1 MYIQDF
7 SRAMSQAAGNN
18 GISDPVF
25 RRALQRA
32 VEAGIALAGEKLPVV
47 ERCLDDSDLELIE
60 QTAKEITARFS
71 TVVVCGMGGSSLS
84 GKMLC
89 SLAYNPVTGLSGKV
103 KLLFVDN
110 IDPASIEQLTASLDY
125 RSTLFIM
132 ISKSGGTAETLAHM
146 AILWDAAEK
155 ALPAKT
161 ASGHFIVITERT
173 DNPLARIAVKHGIRQ
188 LEHQNNIGGRY
199 AALTLVGLLPAAVA
213 GLDIRAIRKG
223 AVSVIGQLLR
233 AAGDAPAVQ
242 GAALC
247 HTMAEQ
253 GKGISVMYPY
263 CDRLWNFAL
272 WHRQIWAESLGK
284 SGKGI
289 TPAPALGS
297 VDQHSQ
303 LQLYLDGPRD
313 KFFTLLMLEQ
323 HNKGPVIE
331 LGDDPA
337 LSYLHKHTLGDL
349 IDAHQLATMETLT
362 NKQCPARVF
371 SLKNLDETA
380 LGELTMHFVLET
392 ILTGRLMLI
401 DPFDQPAVEDGKKLA
416 VATLKGQNNTAA

>member
-7 SRAMSQAAGNN
+7 SRAMSQAVGNN
-18 GISDPVF
+18 GISEPVF

-32 VEAGIALAGEKLPVV
+32 TDVAGTLKDEKLAVI
-47 ERCLDDSDLELIE
+47 ERCHDDSDLKYIE
-60 QTAKEITARFS
+60 KVAAEITARFS

-89 SLAYNPVTGLSGKV
+89 SLAYNPVTALSGKV

-110 IDPASIEQLTASLDY
+110 IDPATIEQFTASLDFS
-125 RSTLFIM
+125 STLFIM

-146 AILWDAAEK
+146 AIFWAAAGKALAAKAAE
-155 ALPAKT
+155 
-161 ASGHFIVITERT
+161 HFLVISENTN
-173 DNPLARIAVKHGIRQ
+173 NPLARIAAKHSITQ
-188 LEHQNNIGGRY
+188 LEHPNNIGGRY

-223 AVSVIGQLLR
+223 AGNVIEQLS
-233 AAGDAPAVQ
+233 GSMDTAPAVQ

-247 HTMAEQ
+247 HVMAEQ
-253 GKGISVMYPY
+253 GKNISVMYPY

-284 SGKGI
+284 NGKGI

-323 HNKGPVIE
+323 QHKGPVIE

-337 LSYLHKHTLGDL
+337 LAYLNKHTLGNL
-349 IDAHQLATMETLT
+349 INAHQLATLETLAG
-362 NKQCPARVF
+362 KQCPVRVI
-371 SLKNLDETA
+371 SLNKLDEVA
-380 LGELTMHFVLET
+380 LGELTMHFMLET
-392 ILTGRLMLI
+392 ILTGRLMQI

-416 VATLKGQNNTAA
+416 VATLKQQNNTAA

>member
-1 MYIQDF
+1 MYNHDF

-32 VEAGIALAGEKLPVV
+32 AEAASSLAADKLPVV
-47 ERCLDDSDLELIE
+47 ERCLDDSDLPLIE
-60 QTAKEITARFS
+60 QTAKDITARFS

-89 SLAYNPVTGLSGKV
+89 SLAHNPVTGLSGKV

-110 IDPASIEQLTASLDY
+110 IDPASIETFIASLDFA
-125 RSTLFIM
+125 STLFIM

-146 AILWDAAEK
+146 AIFWGAAEK
-155 ALPAKT
+155 TLSAK
-161 ASGHFIVITERT
+161 APEHFLIITEST
-173 DNPLARIAVKHGIRQ
+173 DNPLARIAARHGIRQ

-223 AVSVIGQLLR
+223 ATNVIEHFSR
-233 AAGDAPAVQ
+233 ASGEASAVQ

-247 HTMAEQ
+247 YVMAEQ
-253 GKGISVMYPY
+253 GKSISVMYPY

-284 SGKGI
+284 QGKGI

-323 HNKGPVIE
+323 QGKGPVIE

-337 LSYLHKHTLGDL
+337 LSYLSKHTLGNL
-349 IDAHQLATMETLT
+349 IDAHQNATMETLT
-362 NKQCPARVF
+362 HKQCPVRVF
-371 SLKNLDETA
+371 SLKKLDEMA
-380 LGELTMHFVLET
+380 LGELAMHFMLET
-392 ILTGRLMLI
+392 ILTGRLMQI

-416 VATLKGQNNTAA
+416 VARLKEQNDTAA

>member
-1 MYIQDF
+1 MYNHDF

-32 VEAGIALAGEKLPVV
+32 ADAAGTLASEKLAVI
-47 ERCLDDSDLELIE
+47 ERCLDDSDLGLIE
-60 QTAKEITARFS
+60 QTAREITERFS

-89 SLAYNPVTGLSGKV
+89 SLAHNPVTGLCGKV

-110 IDPASIEQLTASLDY
+110 IDPASIEQFTASLDLF
-125 RSTLFIM
+125 STLFIM

-146 AILWDAAEK
+146 AIFWSAASKVLSAKAAE
-155 ALPAKT
+155 
-161 ASGHFIVITERT
+161 HFIVITENT
-173 DNPLARIAVKHGIRQ
+173 NNPLARIAAKHGIRQ

-223 AVSVIGQLLR
+223 AVGVIEQFFR
-233 AAGDAPAVQ
+233 AGGDAPAVQ

-247 HTMAEQ
+247 HLMAEQ

-337 LSYLHKHTLGDL
+337 LSYLHKHTLGNL

-362 NKQCPARVF
+362 QKQCPVRVF
-371 SLKNLDETA
+371 SLKKLDETS
-380 LGELTMHFVLET
+380 LGELTMHFMLET
-392 ILTGRLMLI
+392 ILTGRLMQI

-416 VATLKGQNNTAA
+416 VARLKEQNNLVA